1 MAKKEVEETQK
12 EDAQDE
18 EDENKSG
25 EEEIEYDEE
34 EQEEVHFGIHTL
46 YFYTILLGLV
56 KKINKCK
63 IIISGNCNL
72 PDRPKLI

>member
-34 EQEEVHFGIHTL
+34 EQEEVHFGIHTC
-46 YFYTILLGLV
+46 FYTILVDLV

-63 IIISGNCNL
+63 IIISG
-72 PDRPKLI
+72 K

>member
-34 EQEEVHFGIHTL
+34 EQEEVHFGIHT
-46 YFYTILLGLV
+46 YFYAILVDLV

-63 IIISGNCNL
+63 IISG
-72 PDRPKLI
+72 K

>member
-12 EDAQDE
+12 EDVQDE

-34 EQEEVHFGIHTL
+34 EQEEVYFGIHT
-46 YFYTILLGLV
+46 YFYTILVDLV
-56 KKINKCK
+56 KNKCRV
-63 IIISGNCNL
+63 ITSAGFSIEFVQPL
-72 PDRPKLI
+72 LW

>member
-34 EQEEVHFGIHTL
+34 EQEEVHCDIHR
-46 YFYTILLGLV
+46 YFYTILVDLV
-56 KKINKCK
+56 KKINKC
-63 IIISGNCNL
+63 
-72 PDRPKLI
+72 

>member
-46 YFYTILLGLV
+46 YFCTILVDLV
-56 KKINKCK
+56 QKINKFK
-63 IIISGNCNL
+63 VIITT
-72 PDRPKLI
+72 

>member
-1 MAKKEVEETQK
+1 MAKKEGEETQK

-46 YFYTILLGLV
+46 YFYTILFV
-56 KKINKCK
+56 
-63 IIISGNCNL
+63 
-72 PDRPKLI
+72 RPC